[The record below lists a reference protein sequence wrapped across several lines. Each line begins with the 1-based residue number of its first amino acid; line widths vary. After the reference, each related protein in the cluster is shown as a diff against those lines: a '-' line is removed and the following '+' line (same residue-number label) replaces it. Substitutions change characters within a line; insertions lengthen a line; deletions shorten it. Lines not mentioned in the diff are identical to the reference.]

1 MAIDM
6 DSPTQDQ
13 DDKVRRFLES
23 FFTAEPVE
31 DEPSIVTPT
40 MVKMTTI
47 STESS
52 SGKLNIVGY
61 VA

>member
-13 DDKVRRFLES
+13 DDKVRRFSIES
-23 FFTAEPVE
+23 FFTAEPE
-31 DEPSIVTPT
+31 DEPSIETPT

-52 SGKLNIVGY
+52 SGKHCCVTI
-61 VA
+61 